1 MRQIAAK
8 WQAPT
13 AQRRRAVEQKLVA
26 DSRSSEADA
35 PDRPSEG
42 TIGARVFAR
51 ASFVIGSQILRM
63 SVTYLE
69 AIREAQAHLLREDKR
84 VFIYGQDIAGKFGG
98 AFKATKGLA
107 EQFPGRVLN
116 TPISEDAMVGT
127 AIGAAME
134 GMRPIVEMQ
143 FADFS
148 SIALNQIL
156 NNAGTQYWR
165 TQIPCPITVRLPSGG
180 TKGSGPFH
188 SQSMEGIYS
197 HYPGLVVVTPATVE
211 DAYTMLI
218 DAVAIDDPVIY
229 CEHKYLY
236 YHLKAD
242 ALPTERLPIGKARI
256 VRPGRDLSIV
266 TYSAMVHEALAV
278 AQQFSA
284 DGIEI
289 EVVDLRTREAAR
301 YRHRARIGRADRT
314 IALRR
319 RSVPVGRRHGGS
331 DRTRR
336 ERRISSARCRAG
348 AHQRERH
355 ADSLSPESLERA
367 SAERE
372 DDRGKGAPG
381 SRRIIMPKVP
391 ITMPQLG
398 ESMAEATIVAIKV
411 QPGDKVAADQ
421 EIIEVETDKAVMGVT
436 TPCAG
441 EIAKIDAEVKGTY
454 AVGAVLGYVEASEA
468 DAARFVKRAPEPPK
482 GDVAQEVPGR
492 EEESAKAVQTQ
503 NGSGSH
509 FQVDEAGLPPVAAG
523 SHFQVDQLACCR
535 CPQAQKARAIF
546 RRESARAW
554 LSYN

>member
-1 MRQIAAK
+1 MLEQGLLDREGLKQMRAEIAAEVEE
-8 WQAPT
+8 AVAT
-13 AQRRRAVEQKLVA
+13 AQEEDAPVGERRRLVRAVDA
-26 DSRSSEADA
+26 RPRRSNS
-35 PDRPSEG
+35 
-42 TIGARVFAR
+42 V
-51 ASFVIGSQILRM
+51 

-69 AIREAQAHLLREDKR
+69 AIREAQTYLLREDER

-165 TQIPCPITVRLPSGG
+165 TQTPCPITVRLPSGG

-242 ALPTERLPIGKARI
+242 ALPKEKLPIGKARI
-256 VRPGRDLSIV
+256 VRPGRDLTIV
-266 TYSAMVHEALAV
+266 TNSAMVHEALAV

-289 EVVDLRTREAAR
+289 EVVDLRTVKPLDTDTVLASVARTGRLLCVGEAFPWGGVTAEVIAR
-301 YRHRARIGRADRT
+301 VASEGFHLLDAAPARINAKDTPIPYHPNLWSEHRPNAKT
-314 IALRR
+314 IA
-319 RSVPVGRRHGGS
+319 
-331 DRTRR
+331 
-336 ERRISSARCRAG
+336 
-348 AHQRERH
+348 
-355 ADSLSPESLERA
+355 
-367 SAERE
+367 
-372 DDRGKGAPG
+372 
-381 SRRIIMPKVP
+381 
-391 ITMPQLG
+391 
-398 ESMAEATIVAIKV
+398 
-411 QPGDKVAADQ
+411 
-421 EIIEVETDKAVMGVT
+421 
-436 TPCAG
+436 
-441 EIAKIDAEVKGTY
+441 
-454 AVGAVLGYVEASEA
+454 
-468 DAARFVKRAPEPPK
+468 
-482 GDVAQEVPGR
+482 
-492 EEESAKAVQTQ
+492 AKAR
-503 NGSGSH
+503 
-509 FQVDEAGLPPVAAG
+509 QV
-523 SHFQVDQLACCR
+523 LA
-535 CPQAQKARAIF
+535 
-546 RRESARAW
+546 E
-554 LSYN
+554 